1 MGIRSSAVA
10 QVLRCAVFLLVLR
23 TPPMLRCWLSLLTGL
38 VEEQDEEE
46 EETVGRIPTPRA
58 VAFCSGA
65 TGAQTGPLGPARV
78 GT

>member
-1 MGIRSSAVA
+1 
-10 QVLRCAVFLLVLR
+10 
-23 TPPMLRCWLSLLTGL
+23 MLRCWLSLLTGL